1 MDKSSIYARKEKEI
15 KRLKK
20 IFKNLPKDKMAI
32 ALPLIEQAAFMRV
45 TLDDLAES
53 IAENGV
59 TEDYKNG
66 ANQFGR
72 KATAESQ
79 TYNAMIKNY
88 NTVTDRLEK
97 MLPDAQAEE
106 SMADVMGKLLN
117 D

>member
-32 ALPLIEQAAFMRV
+32 ALPLIENAAFMRV
-45 TLDDLAES
+45 TLEDLAEH
-53 IAENGV
+53 IAENGCS
-59 TEDYKNG
+59 EDYKNG
-66 ANQFGR
+66 ANQFGK
-72 KATAESQ
+72 KATVESQ

-88 NTVTDRLEK
+88 NTVTQRLEA
-97 MLPDAQAEE
+97 MLPDAQSEVG
-106 SMADVMGKLLN
+106 MADVMKELLN